1 MDPLIIHKQ
10 IFNTSNSKDFVLLQL
25 LKVLLSIFIIVLF
38 GILANQVYQGNINQ
52 VWEQVLLPASM
63 IFFVIVFNKVSPY
76 KLFDLS

>member
-10 IFNTSNSKDFVLLQL
+10 IFNTSNSKDFVLLQI

-52 VWEQVLLPASM
+52 VREQVMLPASM